1 MEKDKVVIIVIATIV
16 FSAIIFGFLMAYRTY
31 SLPILVDNIDD
42 TIKMLKSELNEDE
55 DERMIRLSFYNRLS
69 RSCKIRDKV
78 TGETRKITKEEMNE
92 IYNIIGGKD
101 AVIKYLNSI
110 ENKELKTEKLEY
122 ACYTLKII
130 SSDELNAILS
140 NK

>member
-1 MEKDKVVIIVIATIV
+1 
-16 FSAIIFGFLMAYRTY
+16 MAYRTY